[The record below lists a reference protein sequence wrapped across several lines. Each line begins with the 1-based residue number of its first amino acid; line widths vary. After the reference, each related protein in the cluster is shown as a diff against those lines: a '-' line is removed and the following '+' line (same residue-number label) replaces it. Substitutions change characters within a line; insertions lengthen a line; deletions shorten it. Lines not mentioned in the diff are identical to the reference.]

1 MQVEL
6 FGWLAFFEISDYF
19 RKLSGVDCDVA
30 FMAVEI
36 RNHVEELLVYL
47 LAIAASADKFG
58 KKRFKRALGGVNAC
72 SLPVSVETPDFLIN
86 KVIVEEL
93 YNKMSTS
100 GREDINHNNRIGKW
114 ANYSKLSKAQG
125 FDAVKINTMEI
136 ANSKRLKETLKR
148 NLVEKLDML
157 DFCAAECSKLIVEA
171 LGLSLRVIDIS
182 NDMHMALHLEND
194 LRFVELIYKELLVS
208 EKLLPLINRLVP
220 ILEKYGGLGSWYF
233 RSEENR
239 NMTF

>member
-6 FGWLAFFEISDYF
+6 FGWLAFFEIANHF

-36 RNHVEELLVYL
+36 RNHVEELLAYL
-47 LAIAASADKFG
+47 LALAASADKYG
-58 KKRFKRALGGVNAC
+58 KKRIKQALGGVIWTGGM
-72 SLPVSVETPDFLIN
+72 VSTETPDFLIN
-86 KVIVEEL
+86 KEIVEEL
-93 YNKMSTS
+93 YNKMTSS
-100 GREDINHNNRIGKW
+100 GRADINHNNRIGKW
-114 ANYSKLSKAQG
+114 ANYSQLSKAQG

-136 ANSKRLKETLKR
+136 ANGKRLKEILEG

-157 DFCAAECSKLIVEA
+157 DFCATECSKLMVDA

-194 LRFVELIYKELLVS
+194 LRFVELINKELSVC

-220 ILEKYGGLGSWYF
+220 ILKRYG
-233 RSEENR
+233 R
-239 NMTF
+239 